1 MRIVNHICEVNLITL
16 LQNILIVMIH
26 FFRNIKEQ
34 QCSGIIR
41 LLSEDLKSRLV
52 VSGSLILFNKVH
64 HKQYELITGRVKASG
79 AFLCILSGF
88 RVDFG
93 KKILENSTEH
103 FRVNG

>member
-1 MRIVNHICEVNLITL
+1 MRIVDHIRKVNLITL

-64 HKQYELITGRVKASG
+64 HKQYELNDVFILTGFDNLFIYFFKVTR
-79 AFLCILSGF
+79 L
-88 RVDFG
+88 
-93 KKILENSTEH
+93 
-103 FRVNG
+103 